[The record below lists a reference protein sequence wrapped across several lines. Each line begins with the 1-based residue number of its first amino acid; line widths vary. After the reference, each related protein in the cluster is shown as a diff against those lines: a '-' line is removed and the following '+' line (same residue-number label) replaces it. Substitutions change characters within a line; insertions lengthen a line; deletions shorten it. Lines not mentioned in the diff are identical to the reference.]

1 MEQLQGILKEYY
13 GLDRT
18 HVVPQKGG
26 WALAY
31 KVQSEGHAYFL
42 KVYEKSRASTPS
54 GLR

>member
-1 MEQLQGILKEYY
+1 MLYPK
-13 GLDRT
+13 R
-18 HVVPQKGG
+18 VVGR
-26 WALAY
+26 LAY